1 MFCLIAD
8 IEWSPEAAEV
18 LHSLTN
24 GLIIQAQV
32 AGYTQDGLPEVYLYA
47 CLAKDV
53 STNGFISIFQ
63 IFSEYK
69 SFVEISKSSINQS
82 ETVISYFF

>member
-1 MFCLIAD
+1 LSD
-8 IEWSPEAAEV
+8 NEWSPEAAEV
-18 LHSLTN
+18 LNSLTN

-53 STNGFISIFQ
+53 SISGHLEDIHL
-63 IFSEYK
+63 
-69 SFVEISKSSINQS
+69 
-82 ETVISYFF
+82 